1 MESNKENILLV
12 LKESMRLG
20 KEVNFIYPKLYEKHR
35 DISYIDRLTT
45 TIEKKIS
52 LFENLD
58 ENSYAFQR
66 ILDTAKLALSKLQQ
80 SEEYNYYS
88 AELIWKFYQLEDF
101 FKKRLKSIGMRV
113 VDQKEKEIDYRNNK
127 QYEMINKLIDEDED
141 EIIPLTK
148 DAKFINGTTTGRK
161 FNSKIQK
168 EKQISNILKDSNLE

>member
-1 MESNKENILLV
+1 MKSNKENILLV

-66 ILDTAKLALSKLQQ
+66 ILDTAKLALAKLQK

-88 AELIWKFYQLEDF
+88 AELIWKFYQLEDY
-101 FKKRLKSIGMRV
+101 FKKRLKSIGMRIV
-113 VDQKEKEIDYRNNK
+113 EQKEKQTNVYIPDTNVINRDYVINEEEEIVA
-127 QYEMINKLIDEDED
+127 
-141 EIIPLTK
+141 LTK
-148 DAKFINGTTTGRK
+148 DARFIAETTTGKK
-161 FNSKIQK
+161 FNSNIQK
-168 EKQISNILKDSNLE
+168 QKQITNILKDSNLE

>member
-101 FKKRLKSIGMRV
+101 FNKRLKSIGMRV
-113 VDQKEKEIDYRNNK
+113 VEQKEKQTTVLIDNAN
-127 QYEMINKLIDEDED
+127 INKLTIIEEDEA
-141 EIIPLTK
+141 ILVPLTK